1 MEATFARLIGENG
14 ELTGGFPVAQEDVQ
28 VEQYFSLI
36 GKKNTQ
42 EGRHVVQEK
51 DNECLLD

>member
-36 GKKNTQ
+36 GKEHTGGKACCVGKRQ
-42 EGRHVVQEK
+42 
-51 DNECLLD
+51 